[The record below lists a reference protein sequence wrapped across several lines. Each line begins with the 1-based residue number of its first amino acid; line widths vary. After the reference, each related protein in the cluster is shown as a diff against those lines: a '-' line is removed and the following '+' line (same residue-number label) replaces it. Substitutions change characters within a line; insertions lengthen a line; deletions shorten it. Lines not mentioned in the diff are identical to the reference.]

1 MKSILIEIKNSLEVF
16 NIGSEQA
23 EEIFSE
29 TENISIKTIHPNRKE
44 KRLKKNEQ
52 NPRDLW
58 DTIKYTHISLMG
70 VLEGEV

>member
-44 KRLKKNEQ
+44 KRLKKNE
-52 NPRDLW
+52 
-58 DTIKYTHISLMG
+58 
-70 VLEGEV
+70 